1 MNTDFSL
8 LVKYLSQNLSFEER
22 EELDNW
28 CKITPENKQIFTEA
42 RDLRLLDDY
51 LHRDMV
57 QETARALS
65 GVWGQIEK

>member
-51 LHRDMV
+51 LREFGITYYPQMV
-57 QETARALS
+57 N
-65 GVWGQIEK
+65 